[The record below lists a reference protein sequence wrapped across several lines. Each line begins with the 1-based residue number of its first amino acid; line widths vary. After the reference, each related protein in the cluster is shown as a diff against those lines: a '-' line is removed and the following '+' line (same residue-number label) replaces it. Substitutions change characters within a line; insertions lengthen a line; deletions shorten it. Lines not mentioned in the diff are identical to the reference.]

1 MSDDPVQREIEANQ
15 ARKRDTEDVGLDE
28 DYIQDRDGEGNLV
41 TDLVDTLF
49 NPDEANSGNDGQD
62 REYEDNTKS
71 T

>member
-1 MSDDPVQREIEANQ
+1 MTDDSIQKEIEANE

-28 DYIQDRDGEGNLV
+28 DYINDREGQDLLIE
-41 TDLVDTLF
+41 DLVETIF
-49 NPDEANSGNDGQD
+49 HPDKADPGNDGQE